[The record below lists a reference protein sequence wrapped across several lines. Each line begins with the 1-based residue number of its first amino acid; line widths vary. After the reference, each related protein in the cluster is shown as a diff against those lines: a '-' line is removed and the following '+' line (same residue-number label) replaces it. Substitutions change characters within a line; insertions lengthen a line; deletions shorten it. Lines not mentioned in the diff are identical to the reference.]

1 MEGSAGPGGGNVNAF
16 LRNYKIGKTL
26 GIGSFGKVKIADHV
40 LTGQKVAIKILSC
53 SKMKI
58 MKMEEK
64 GLDFL
69 YSNDSY
75 SLSNCRT

>member
-1 MEGSAGPGGGNVNAF
+1 MDGSAGPGGGNVNAF
-16 LRNYKIGKTL
+16 LQNYKIGKTL
-26 GIGSFGKVKIADHV
+26 DIGSFAKVKIEDHV
-40 LTGQKVAIKILSC
+40 LSGQKVAIKIISR

-64 GLDFL
+64 GLDPL
-69 YSNDSY
+69 YTNDSY